1 LGWQQLKQ
9 IHMEPFTS
17 ITSTGRKVAAG
28 FFVATCILISVAGL
42 TYFTLNQLE
51 NSVRQLAQPN
61 QKLDLLNNLQTE
73 IFRITRVGGDSLK
86 SDIRV
91 NDSTISILQAKLDQL
106 EILASDSLEVQ
117 SVRTIRENLSVLIN
131 GYVDLYEVK
140 RNLASRNFSEEAL
153 NRVEL
158 GIRRRAQST
167 EFRPLQEL
175 NPKNFIYNELQQ
187 ETASRPDPSIGGI
200 ARDEDKVVS
209 NLRRLREQNA
219 PPSPATVIR
228 DPDSVLYSLRGVIG
242 EIYRQESSQREK
254 LAKLEVSLS
263 QKQNVIGITVQNLIG
278 DLQSK
283 AILASTAQSSQASG
297 LVFEV
302 TFFLIIVVIIAV
314 LGTMFLVF
322 SVLKEIRLN
331 RSYQEDLEISR
342 KKSEQLARSK
352 QEFLANMS
360 HEIRNPLHVIQGY
373 RTILEKSALE
383 SDQMSS
389 LKMIGF
395 ASDTLI
401 EIVDDIL
408 DFSKLEAGKLKI
420 DKQPFD
426 PLKLFGAIQNLYELT
441 AREKK
446 LEFKWNLNF
455 PEGNFLIG
463 DELRIKQVMNN
474 LLSNAFKFTKQGKV
488 TVKVNWINNNLEI
501 EIKDTGIGMNPEEL
515 KKVFLEFDQADTSI
529 SRKFGGTGLG
539 LSIVQRLVNLM
550 QGELVASSEP
560 GVGTTMS
567 LRIPMGLSPVVEGA
581 WDKKKTEFIDLKG
594 LDILLVDDDKVG
606 LRYLETVLTYFGAN
620 VISYPGGIS
629 YRDDFEPTDLDLAL
643 IDIQMPEFSGF
654 DVAKS
659 IRSFPE
665 FAKLPLLAMTA
676 NVFVDEKER
685 LLAEGFDGLILKPF
699 QESSLVAVLGDFFP
713 ERLEAADASIDSY
726 PLDENELFNLT
737 DLDKFCMGDQELL
750 TDIVRDLIRDTE
762 TDLQKITRARLNN
775 RWSEILEICH
785 QLGSRLGQIRSH
797 AGPIARK
804 IENNLK
810 LNNHHGIQESL
821 NQLDV
826 ETKKVLSALKEKI
839 TEMV

>member
-1 LGWQQLKQ
+1 
-9 IHMEPFTS
+9 MEPLTS
-17 ITSTGRKVAAG
+17 IVSTGRKVAAG

-51 NSVRQLAQPN
+51 SSVRQLAQPN

-73 IFRITRVGGDSLK
+73 IFRITRVGGDSLN

-91 NDSTISILQAKLDQL
+91 NDSTIALLQAKLDQL
-106 EILASDSLEVQ
+106 EMLASDSLEVQ
-117 SVRTIRENLSVLIN
+117 SVQTIRQNLSVLIN

-140 RNLASRNFSEEAL
+140 KNLASRNFSEEAL

-158 GIRRRAQST
+158 GIRRRAESS
-167 EFRPLQEL
+167 EFKPLQEL
-175 NPKNFIYNELQQ
+175 NPKNFLYNELQLQ
-187 ETASRPDPSIGGI
+187 SATRPDPGIGI
-200 ARDEDKVVS
+200 INKDEDRVVN
-209 NLRRLREQNA
+209 NLRRLREQNT
-219 PPSPATVIR
+219 PLPSTPVVR
-228 DPDSVLYSLRGVIG
+228 DPDSVLYSLRGVISK
-242 EIYRQESSQREK
+242 IYREESSQREK
-254 LAKLEVSLS
+254 LARLEVSLS
-263 QKQNVIGITVQNLIG
+263 QKQNEIGITVQNLIG
-278 DLQSK
+278 ALQSK
-283 AILASTAQSSQASG
+283 AILAFTAQSNQASG
-297 LVFEV
+297 LVFDV
-302 TFFLIIVVIIAV
+302 TFFLIIVVVIAV

-342 KKSEQLARSK
+342 RKADQLAKSK

-373 RTILEKSALE
+373 RAILEKSQLGA
-383 SDQMSS
+383 DQQSS

-426 PLKLFGAIQNLYELT
+426 PLKLFGAIQNFYELT

-446 LEFKWNLNF
+446 LEFNWKLNF
-455 PEGNFLIG
+455 PEGNWLVG

-474 LLSNAFKFTKQGKV
+474 LLSNAFKFTKEGKV
-488 TVKVNWINNNLEI
+488 TVKVVWVDNLLEI
-501 EIKDTGIGMNPEEL
+501 EINDTGIGMNSEEL

-539 LSIVQRLVNLM
+539 LSIVQRLVSLM
-550 QGELVASSEP
+550 QGELVAKSEP

-567 LRIPMGLSPVVEGA
+567 LKIPTPLSPVLEA
-581 WDKKKTEFIDLKG
+581 EKDKKKKEHIDLTG
-594 LDILLVDDDKVG
+594 LSILVVDDDKVG
-606 LRYLETVLTYFGAN
+606 LRYLETVLTFFGAN
-620 VISYPGGIS
+620 VVTYAGGIV
-629 YRDDFEPTDLDLAL
+629 YRDDFEPVSLDLAL

-654 DVAKS
+654 DVAKA
-659 IRSFPE
+659 IRSFSLY
-665 FAKLPLLAMTA
+665 KRLPLVAMTA
-676 NVFVDEKER
+676 NVFVEEKER
-685 LLAEGFDGLILKPF
+685 LFAEGFDGLILKPF

-713 ERLEAADASIDSY
+713 ERFDAAISASVTY
-726 PLDENELFNLT
+726 PLDENELFSLV
-737 DLDKFCMGDQELL
+737 DMDKFCMGDQELL
-750 TDIVRDLIRDTE
+750 TDIIRDLIRDTE
-762 TDLQKITRARLNN
+762 TDLQKITRARLND

-810 LNNHHGIQESL
+810 LDNHHGIQQLL
-821 NQLDV
+821 NELDF

-839 TEMV
+839 TEMA

>member
-1 LGWQQLKQ
+1 MK
-9 IHMEPFTS
+9 PFTS

-28 FFVATCILISVAGL
+28 FFVATSILISVAGL
-42 TYFTLNQLE
+42 TYFTLNKLE
-51 NSVRQLAQPN
+51 SSVRQLAQPN
-61 QKLDLLNNLQTE
+61 QKLDLLNNLQSE
-73 IFRITRVGGDSLK
+73 IFRITRIGGDSLK

-91 NDSTISILQAKLDQL
+91 NDSTISLLEDKLDKL
-106 EILASDSLEVQ
+106 GTLASDSLEVQ

-140 RNLASRNFSEEAL
+140 RNLATRNFSEEAL

-187 ETASRPDPSIGGI
+187 ETANRQDQNTGLI
-200 ARDEDKVVS
+200 ARDEDKLVS
-209 NLRRLREQNA
+209 NLRRLQEQNA
-219 PPSPATVIR
+219 PLSPTTVIR
-228 DPDSVLYSLRGVIG
+228 DPDSVLYSLRGVISR
-242 EIYRQESSQREK
+242 IYQEESSQREK
-254 LAKLEVSLS
+254 LASLEVSLS
-263 QKQNVIGITVQNLIG
+263 QKQNEIGITVQNLIG
-278 DLQSK
+278 ALQSK

-302 TFFLIIVVIIAV
+302 TFFLIIVVVIAV

-322 SVLKEIRLN
+322 SVLKEIGLN
-331 RSYQEDLEISR
+331 RSYQEDLEVSR
-342 KKSEQLARSK
+342 RKSEQLARSK

-373 RTILEKSALE
+373 RTILEKSELE
-383 SDQMSS
+383 PDQFSN

-426 PLKLFGAIQNLYELT
+426 PLRLFGAIQSLYELT

-446 LEFKWNLNF
+446 LEFRWKLNF
-455 PEGNFLIG
+455 PEGNWLVG

-488 TVKVNWINNNLEI
+488 TVKVDWINNHLVI

-550 QGELVASSEP
+550 QGELVAKSEP
-560 GVGTTMS
+560 GVGTTMR
-567 LRIPMGLSPVVEGA
+567 LRVPMGLSPVVNVPKGKEA
-581 WDKKKTEFIDLKG
+581 MDSIDLKG
-594 LDILLVDDDKVG
+594 LNILVVDDDRVG
-606 LRYLETVLTYFGAN
+606 VRYL
-620 VISYPGGIS
+620 II
-629 YRDDFEPTDLDLAL
+629 
-643 IDIQMPEFSGF
+643 
-654 DVAKS
+654 
-659 IRSFPE
+659 
-665 FAKLPLLAMTA
+665 
-676 NVFVDEKER
+676 
-685 LLAEGFDGLILKPF
+685 
-699 QESSLVAVLGDFFP
+699 
-713 ERLEAADASIDSY
+713 
-726 PLDENELFNLT
+726 
-737 DLDKFCMGDQELL
+737 
-750 TDIVRDLIRDTE
+750 
-762 TDLQKITRARLNN
+762 
-775 RWSEILEICH
+775 
-785 QLGSRLGQIRSH
+785 
-797 AGPIARK
+797 
-804 IENNLK
+804 
-810 LNNHHGIQESL
+810 
-821 NQLDV
+821 
-826 ETKKVLSALKEKI
+826 
-839 TEMV
+839 

>member
-1 LGWQQLKQ
+1 MK
-9 IHMEPFTS
+9 PFTS

-28 FFVATCILISVAGL
+28 FFVATSILISVAGL
-42 TYFTLNQLE
+42 TYFTLNKLE
-51 NSVRQLAQPN
+51 SSVRQLAQPN
-61 QKLDLLNNLQTE
+61 QKLDLLNNLQSE
-73 IFRITRVGGDSLK
+73 IFRITRIGGDSLK

-91 NDSTISILQAKLDQL
+91 NDSTISLLEDKLDKL
-106 EILASDSLEVQ
+106 GTLASDSLEVQ

-140 RNLASRNFSEEAL
+140 RNLATRNFSEEAL

-187 ETASRPDPSIGGI
+187 ETANRQDQNTGLI
-200 ARDEDKVVS
+200 ARDEDKLVS
-209 NLRRLREQNA
+209 NLRRLQEQNA
-219 PPSPATVIR
+219 PLSPTTVIR
-228 DPDSVLYSLRGVIG
+228 DPDSVLYSLRGVISR
-242 EIYRQESSQREK
+242 IYQEESSQREK
-254 LAKLEVSLS
+254 LASLEVSLS
-263 QKQNVIGITVQNLIG
+263 QKQNEIGITVQNLIG
-278 DLQSK
+278 ALQSK

-302 TFFLIIVVIIAV
+302 TFFLIIVVVIAV

-322 SVLKEIRLN
+322 SVLKEIGLN
-331 RSYQEDLEISR
+331 RSYQEDLEVSR
-342 KKSEQLARSK
+342 RKSEQLARSK

-373 RTILEKSALE
+373 RTILEKSELE
-383 SDQMSS
+383 PDQFSN

-426 PLKLFGAIQNLYELT
+426 PLRLFGAIQSLYELT

-446 LEFKWNLNF
+446 LEFRWKLNF
-455 PEGNFLIG
+455 PEGNWLVG

-488 TVKVNWINNNLEI
+488 TVKVDWINNHLVI

-550 QGELVASSEP
+550 QGELVAKSEP
-560 GVGTTMS
+560 GVGTTMR
-567 LRIPMGLSPVVEGA
+567 LRVPMGLSPVVNVPKGKEA
-581 WDKKKTEFIDLKG
+581 MDSIDLRG
-594 LDILLVDDDKVG
+594 LNILVVDDDRVG
-606 LRYLETVLTYFGAN
+606 VRYLETVLTYFGAN
-620 VISYPGGIS
+620 VISFPGGVA
-629 YRDDFEPTDLDLAL
+629 YRDDFEPISLDLAM

-654 DVAKS
+654 DVAKA
-659 IRSFPE
+659 IRSFPDYRS
-665 FAKLPLLAMTA
+665 LPLLAMTA
-676 NVFVDEKER
+676 NVFVEEKER
-685 LLAEGFDGLILKPF
+685 LFAEGFDNLILKPF
-699 QESSLVAVLGDFFP
+699 QESSLIAVLGDFFP
-713 ERLEAADASIDSY
+713 ERLQGLDSGH
-726 PLDENELFNLT
+726 PVHLEENQLFSLT
-737 DLDKFCMGDQELL
+737 DLEKFCMGDQELL

-785 QLGSRLGQIRSH
+785 QLGSRLGQIKSH

-810 LNNHHGIQESL
+810 LNNHHGLQETF
-821 NQLDV
+821 NQLDA
-826 ETKKVLSALKEKI
+826 ETRAMLSALKEKV
-839 TEMV
+839 TEMA

>member
-1 LGWQQLKQ
+1 
-9 IHMEPFTS
+9 MEPFTS

-51 NSVRQLAQPN
+51 SSVRQLAQPN

-91 NDSTISILQAKLDQL
+91 NDSTISLLQAKLDQL
-106 EILASDSLEVQ
+106 EVLAADSLEVQ

-158 GIRRRAQST
+158 GIRRRAQSS

-187 ETASRPDPSIGGI
+187 QTASRPDPSIGVI
-200 ARDEDKVVS
+200 SRDEDKVVS
-209 NLRRLREQNA
+209 NLRKLQEQNA
-219 PPSPATVIR
+219 PLPPSTVVR
-228 DPDSVLYSLRGVIG
+228 DPDSVLYSLRGVISK
-242 EIYRQESSQREK
+242 IYREESSQREK

-283 AILASTAQSSQASG
+283 AILASTAQSNQASG

-302 TFFLIIVVIIAV
+302 TFFLIIVVVIAV
-314 LGTMFLVF
+314 LGTTFLVF

-331 RSYQEDLEISR
+331 RSYQEDLEVSR
-342 KKSEQLARSK
+342 RKSDQLARSK

-383 SDQMSS
+383 SDQLSS

-426 PLKLFGAIQNLYELT
+426 PLRLFGAIQNLYELT

-446 LEFKWNLNF
+446 LEFRWELSF
-455 PEGNFLIG
+455 PEGNWLIG

-488 TVKVNWINNNLEI
+488 TVKVNWVDNHLEI

-550 QGELVASSEP
+550 QGELDASSEP
-560 GVGTTMS
+560 GVGTTMR
-567 LRIPMGLSPVVEGA
+567 LKIPMGLSPVLEGEM
-581 WDKKKTEFIDLKG
+581 DKQKKEFIDLEG
-594 LDILLVDDDKVG
+594 LNILVVDDDKVG
-606 LRYLETVLTYFGAN
+606 LRYLETVLSYFGAN

-629 YRDDFEPTDLDLAL
+629 YRDDFEPSDLDVAL

-654 DVAKS
+654 DVAKA
-659 IRSFPE
+659 IRSFPQYE
-665 FAKLPLLAMTA
+665 KLPLLAMTA
-676 NVFVDEKER
+676 NVFVEEKER
-685 LLAEGFDGLILKPF
+685 LFAEGFDGLILKPF
-699 QESSLVAVLGDFFP
+699 QESSLVSVLGDFFP
-713 ERLEAADASIDSY
+713 ERLEAPSSSDDFVS
-726 PLDENELFNLT
+726 LDENELFSLT

-810 LNNHHGIQESL
+810 LNNHHGMQESL
-821 NQLDV
+821 NQLDT
-826 ETKKVLSALKEKI
+826 ETKRVLAALKEKI
-839 TEMV
+839 TEMA

>member
-1 LGWQQLKQ
+1 
-9 IHMEPFTS
+9 MESFTS

-61 QKLDLLNNLQTE
+61 RKLDLLNNLQTE
-73 IFRITRVGGDSLK
+73 IFRITRVSGDSLK
-86 SDIRV
+86 ADVRV
-91 NDSTISILQAKLDQL
+91 NDSTISLLEGKLDQL
-106 EILASDSLEVQ
+106 EILAADSLEVQ
-117 SVRTIRENLSVLIN
+117 SVRTIRDNLSVLIN
-131 GYVDLYEVK
+131 GYIDLYEVK
-140 RNLASRNFSEEAL
+140 RNLATRNFSEEAL

-187 ETASRPDPSIGGI
+187 QTANRQDQGMMS
-200 ARDEDKVVS
+200 RDEDKLVT
-209 NLRRLREQNA
+209 NLRMLQEQNA
-219 PPSPATVIR
+219 PLSPTTVIR
-228 DPDSVLYSLRGVIG
+228 DPDSVLYSLRGVISR
-242 EIYRQESSQREK
+242 IYQEESSQREK
-254 LAKLEVSLS
+254 LANLEVSLS
-263 QKQNVIGITVQNLIG
+263 QKQNDIGITVQNLIG
-278 DLQSK
+278 ALQSE
-283 AILASTAQSSQASG
+283 AILAFTAQSSQASG

-302 TFFLIIVVIIAV
+302 TFFLIIVVAIAV

-331 RSYQEDLEISR
+331 RTYQEDLEVARR
-342 KKSEQLARSK
+342 KSDQLAKSK

-373 RTILEKSALE
+373 RTILEKSALGA
-383 SDQMSS
+383 DQQSN

-426 PLKLFGAIQNLYELT
+426 PLRLFGAIQNLYELT

-446 LEFKWNLNF
+446 LEFKWKLNF
-455 PEGNFLIG
+455 PEGNWLVG

-488 TVKVNWINNNLEI
+488 TVKVNWINNHLEI

-550 QGELVASSEP
+550 QGELVAKSEP
-560 GVGTTMS
+560 GVGTTMR
-567 LRIPMGLSPVVEGA
+567 LRIPMGLTQMLEVSK
-581 WDKKKTEFIDLKG
+581 DKEKLEFIDLKG
-594 LDILLVDDDKVG
+594 LNILLVDDDRVG
-606 LRYLETVLTYFGAN
+606 VRYLETVLTYFGAN
-620 VISYPGGIS
+620 VISFPGGIS
-629 YRDDFEPTDLDLAL
+629 YRDDFEPIPLDLAM

-654 DVAKS
+654 DVARA

-665 FAKLPLLAMTA
+665 YQKLPLLAMTA
-676 NVFVDEKER
+676 NVFVEEKER
-685 LLAEGFDGLILKPF
+685 LFAEGFDNLILKPF
-699 QESSLVAVLGDFFP
+699 QESSLVSVLGDFFP
-713 ERLEAADASIDSY
+713 ERLEAPAAHGDS
-726 PLDENELFNLT
+726 LRLNENELFNLT
-737 DLDKFCMGDQELL
+737 DLEKFCMGDQELL

-785 QLGSRLGQIRSH
+785 QLGSRLGQIKSN

-804 IENNLK
+804 VENNLK
-810 LNNHHGIQESL
+810 LNNHHGLQETL
-821 NQLDV
+821 TQLDI
-826 ETKKVLSALKEKI
+826 ETNTVLSALKEKV
-839 TEMV
+839 TEMA

>member
-1 LGWQQLKQ
+1 
-9 IHMEPFTS
+9 MESFTS

-61 QKLDLLNNLQTE
+61 RKLDLLNNLQTE
-73 IFRITRVGGDSLK
+73 IFRITRVSGDSLK
-86 SDIRV
+86 ADVRV
-91 NDSTISILQAKLDQL
+91 NDSTISLLEGKLDQL
-106 EILASDSLEVQ
+106 EILAADSLEVQ
-117 SVRTIRENLSVLIN
+117 SVRTIRDNLSVLIN
-131 GYVDLYEVK
+131 GYIDLYEVK
-140 RNLASRNFSEEAL
+140 RNLATRNFSEEAL

-187 ETASRPDPSIGGI
+187 QTANRQDQGMMS
-200 ARDEDKVVS
+200 RDEDKLVT
-209 NLRRLREQNA
+209 NLRMLQEQNA
-219 PPSPATVIR
+219 PLSPTTVIR
-228 DPDSVLYSLRGVIG
+228 DPDSVLYSLRGVISR
-242 EIYRQESSQREK
+242 IYQEESSQREK
-254 LAKLEVSLS
+254 LANLEVSLS
-263 QKQNVIGITVQNLIG
+263 QKQNDIGITVQNLIG
-278 DLQSK
+278 ALQSE
-283 AILASTAQSSQASG
+283 AILAFTAQSSQASG

-302 TFFLIIVVIIAV
+302 TFFLIIVVAIAV

-331 RSYQEDLEISR
+331 RTYQEDLEVARR
-342 KKSEQLARSK
+342 KSDQLAKSK

-373 RTILEKSALE
+373 RTILEKSALGA
-383 SDQMSS
+383 DQQSN

-426 PLKLFGAIQNLYELT
+426 PLRLFGAIQNLYELT

-446 LEFKWNLNF
+446 LEFKWKLNF
-455 PEGNFLIG
+455 PEGNWLVG

-488 TVKVNWINNNLEI
+488 TVKVNWINNHLEI

-539 LSIVQRLVNLM
+539 LSIVQRLMNLM
-550 QGELVASSEP
+550 QGELVAKSEP
-560 GVGTTMS
+560 GVGTTMR
-567 LRIPMGLSPVVEGA
+567 LRIPMGLTQMLEVSK
-581 WDKKKTEFIDLKG
+581 DKEKLEFIDLKG
-594 LDILLVDDDKVG
+594 LNILLVDDDRVG
-606 LRYLETVLTYFGAN
+606 VRYLETVLTYFGAN
-620 VISYPGGIS
+620 VISFPGGIS
-629 YRDDFEPTDLDLAL
+629 YRDDFEPIPLDLAM

-654 DVAKS
+654 DVARA

-665 FAKLPLLAMTA
+665 YQKLPLLAMTA
-676 NVFVDEKER
+676 NVFVEEKER
-685 LLAEGFDGLILKPF
+685 LFAEGFDNLILKPF
-699 QESSLVAVLGDFFP
+699 QESSLVSVLGDFFP
-713 ERLEAADASIDSY
+713 ERLEAPAAHGDS
-726 PLDENELFNLT
+726 LRLNENELFNLT
-737 DLDKFCMGDQELL
+737 DLEKFCMGDQELL

-785 QLGSRLGQIRSH
+785 QLGSRLGQIKSN

-804 IENNLK
+804 VENNLK
-810 LNNHHGIQESL
+810 LNNHHGLQETL
-821 NQLDV
+821 TQLDI
-826 ETKKVLSALKEKI
+826 ETNTVLSALKEKV
-839 TEMV
+839 TEMA